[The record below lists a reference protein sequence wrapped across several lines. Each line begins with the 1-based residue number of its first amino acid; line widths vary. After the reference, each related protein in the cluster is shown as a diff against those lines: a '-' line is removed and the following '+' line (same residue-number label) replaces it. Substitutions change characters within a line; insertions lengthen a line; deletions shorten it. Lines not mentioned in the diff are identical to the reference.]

1 MNRNCP
7 PNLLQDRRCRI
18 QDKMIDT
25 QNLPRVLAPYR
36 QSNHPRALF
45 ELAITLLPL
54 IGLWILMWL
63 SLDVGYWLTL
73 LLAIPAAGLVLR
85 LFMIQHDCGHGTFF
99 GHKLANDWLGRVLGI
114 VTLTP
119 YDYWKRN
126 HAIHHATSGN
136 LDRRGIGDIETLTV
150 EEYKARGPVGR
161 FFYRC
166 YRNAFVMFGIGPA
179 YLFLLQHRLPFFQM
193 RDGWRPWLSTMATNA
208 GIGLFVVGM
217 ILLVGPWAFISI
229 HLPIILAAASMGVWL
244 FYVQHQFE
252 NVDWKR
258 NRDWSHSDAALAGS
272 SYYDL
277 PLVLRWFT
285 ANIGVH
291 HVHHLSSRI
300 PFYRLQHVLRDY
312 PELKKVHRLT
322 ILESLRSVHL
332 SLWCESSG
340 RLISFKDGIS

>member
-1 MNRNCP
+1 
-7 PNLLQDRRCRI
+7 
-18 QDKMIDT
+18 MIDPQT
-25 QNLPRVLAPYR
+25 LPRILVPYR
-36 QSNHPRALF
+36 QAKHSRALF
-45 ELAITLLPL
+45 ELAVTLVPL
-54 IGLWILMWL
+54 AGLWVLMWL

-99 GHKLANDWLGRVLGI
+99 GHRLANDWLGRVLG
-114 VTLTP
+114 VLTLTP

-126 HAIHHATSGN
+126 HAVHHATSGN

-150 EEYKARGPVGR
+150 AEYQARGPIGR
-161 FFYRC
+161 LFYRC

-179 YLFLLQHRLPFFQM
+179 YLFLLQHRLPFYQM
-193 RDGWRPWLSTMATNA
+193 RAGWRPWLSTMATNA
-208 GIGLFVVGM
+208 GIALFIVAM
-217 ILLVGPWAFISI
+217 IWLVGPRTFVSI

-244 FYVQHQFE
+244 FYIQHQFE

-258 NRDWSHSDAALAGS
+258 NGDWSHSDAALAGS

-277 PLVLRWFT
+277 PGVLRWFT

-300 PFYRLQHVLRDY
+300 PFYRLQHVLRDH

-322 ILESLRSVHL
+322 IRESLRSVRL
-332 SLWCESSG
+332 SLWCENRG
-340 RLISFKDGIS
+340 RLVSFKESLSAP

>member
-1 MNRNCP
+1 
-7 PNLLQDRRCRI
+7 
-18 QDKMIDT
+18 MIDPQT
-25 QNLPRVLAPYR
+25 LPRVLVPYR
-36 QSNHPRALF
+36 QPNQPRALF
-45 ELAITLLPL
+45 ELGITLLPL
-54 IGLWILMWL
+54 AGLWVLMWW

-99 GHKLANDWLGRVLGI
+99 GHRMANDWLGRLLGVL
-114 VTLTP
+114 TLTP

-150 EEYKARGPVGR
+150 AEYRARSPIGR
-161 FFYRC
+161 LFYRC

-179 YLFLLQHRLPFFQM
+179 YLFLLQHRLPFYQM
-193 RDGWRPWLSTMATNA
+193 RAGWRPWLSTMATNA
-208 GIGLFVVGM
+208 GIVLFVAAM
-217 ILLVGPWAFISI
+217 IWLVGPRQFVSI

-258 NRDWSHSDAALAGS
+258 NGDWSHSDAALAGS

-277 PLVLRWFT
+277 PAVLRWFT

-322 ILESLRSVHL
+322 IRQSLRSVRL
-332 SLWCESSG
+332 SLWCESRG
-340 RLISFKDGIS
+340 KLISFKESVS